1 MDIAAHIG
9 ELVKEQECV
18 IIPGLGAF
26 LTNYHAADI
35 NAQQHLIHPPS
46 RKLVFN
52 AQLKSND
59 GLLAHYLSERLDLSY
74 KTTLLLLEVFSNY
87 CQRDLAEG
95 KQISF
100 GTLGILDRNNHQK
113 LEFYPNTTVNYNEDS
128 FGLNSIAARQ
138 IHRTPDFSLQAPIQK
153 TELKI
158 ASTKTVS
165 INRSAIRKIAAV
177 LLPLALFVSVLYY
190 LPNIVKNE
198 NIQQSS
204 IFSFLDSLR
213 STFFLDEKVNL
224 TNENS
229 SQSTIDSI
237 EPEIEQLEET
247 SAEIIE
253 ESNTDFE
260 IIVKEDIEK
269 TLQGNYHIICG
280 SFLEKDRAE
289 SLVTQLKNQGFAA
302 GIAGQSSSGTY
313 RVSIQSFILAEDAS
327 RQISWVRNQGF
338 TQAWV
343 LNKTF

>member
-46 RKLVFN
+46 KKLVFN

-74 KTTLLLLEVFSNY
+74 KTAILLLEVFSKY

-95 KQISF
+95 KQIAF

-113 LEFYPNTTVNYNEDS
+113 LEFYPNTTINYNEDS
-128 FGLNSIAARQ
+128 FGLNAIAISEIVRK
-138 IHRTPDFSLQAPIQK
+138 PDFSLQAPIQK
-153 TELKI
+153 SEIKL
-158 ASTKTVS
+158 SPTKTVS
-165 INRSAIRKIAAV
+165 INRTVIRRIAAV

-190 LPNIVKNE
+190 LPNMVKNE

-204 IFSFLDSLR
+204 IFSFIDSLR
-213 STFFLDEKVNL
+213 STFFIDEKVDL
-224 TNENS
+224 TNV
-229 SQSTIDSI
+229 DSEQNEI
-237 EPEIEQLEET
+237 VSPEPVAAPLEET
-247 SAEIIE
+247 SPEIIE
-253 ESNTDFE
+253 ESNADFE

-269 TLQGNYHIICG
+269 TLQGNFHIICG

-289 SLVTQLKNQGFAA
+289 SLVARLKNQGFAA